1 MSIKCAEQQF
11 YLYFHANFLVKTCL
25 GNIKRVDLQ
34 YEIKNLLSVADLHS
48 AQVVT
53 TVVIVTCD
61 DYVVNCFQM
70 CIFAQAETTSRIRE
84 AADNEL

>member
-1 MSIKCAEQQF
+1 MLKNR
-11 YLYFHANFLVKTCL
+11 YYHLYTDLVVKTCL

-70 CIFAQAETTSRIRE
+70 SIFAQAETTSRIRE